1 MSSHTP
7 ADVHSLPT
15 SSVAEGRLSRS
26 TIRPIPRDLINY
38 LLSCRRLDLT
48 IVIDIGLINCIVV
61 VDPLIFFSRYSN
73 DCLMHDFANFRLK

>member
-7 ADVHSLPT
+7 ADVHSLPA

-38 LLSCRRLDLT
+38 LLCCRRLDLT
-48 IVIDIGLINCIVV
+48 NVIDIGLINCIMVV
-61 VDPLIFFSRYSN
+61 NPLIFFSPVIRTIVWCTISQI
-73 DCLMHDFANFRLK
+73 LG

>member
-7 ADVHSLPT
+7 ADVHSLPA

-26 TIRPIPRDLINY
+26 TIRPIPRDLVNY

-48 IVIDIGLINCIVV
+48 NVIDICLINCIMV
-61 VDPLIFFSRYSN
+61 VDPLIFFFLPLFERLF
-73 DCLMHDFANFRLK
+73 DARFRKF